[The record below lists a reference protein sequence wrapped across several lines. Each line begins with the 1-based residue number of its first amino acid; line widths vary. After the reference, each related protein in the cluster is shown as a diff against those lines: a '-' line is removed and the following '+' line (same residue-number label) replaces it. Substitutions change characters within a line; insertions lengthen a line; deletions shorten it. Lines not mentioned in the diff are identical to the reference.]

1 VPRRG
6 HRAIGLRAVTRRGV
20 LRSARRLLVVLAG
33 VCGLLTASS
42 GAAQA
47 MITWNHSEPLQRR

>member
-1 VPRRG
+1 
-6 HRAIGLRAVTRRGV
+6 VTRRGV

-33 VCGLLTASS
+33 VCGLLTASG